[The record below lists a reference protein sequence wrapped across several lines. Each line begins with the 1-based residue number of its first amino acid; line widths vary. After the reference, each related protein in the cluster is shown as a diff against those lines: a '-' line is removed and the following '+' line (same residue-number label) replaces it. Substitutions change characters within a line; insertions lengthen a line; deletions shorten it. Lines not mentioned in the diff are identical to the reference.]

1 MFPKIPSSIPL
12 MKTLRFHRLGTWQR
26 VLLSLAAMLMF
37 GIASVVEAAP
47 GPIKMLPLEVS
58 QDRKQAVVSVPAGY
72 GMVALQRFEPGS
84 GWKRVAAKSARQGK
98 LRFPLPAA
106 PKNTRWRAMGRVDMK
121 LADQGKFPA
130 AFLRGKNRFGPLK
143 NGASGGGLFPGI
155 SMLAGNFDRSL
166 IQEAAIPPAPGEEP
180 VEADIWKIQGNTV
193 YFFNQ
198 LRGLQVLDISKPAD
212 PRLIASLRLPA
223 VGQDLY
229 LLPGGN
235 ANEQTVVLL
244 TRGTS
249 ERGEDST
256 RIQLVR
262 VTAGKAEITFSQA
275 VRGSLADSRMIGQR
289 LILGTTEWQ
298 WNSGDDASTTYLTE
312 WRLSADREPKAVSET
327 RIQGTDPIIAA
338 GADWLAVSVIPSN
351 RWDVSDVTVFGV
363 KSAGLVRLTPRP
375 LRTAGVIGDP
385 FKLQWRNNVL
395 TTISEKRNEQN
406 NWTPITV
413 LENFRVWGPDVIR
426 PAVFT
431 GEGPLLGTLELADG
445 ESLFATR
452 FAGDKAYVVTFFQT
466 DPLWIVDLTDPK
478 QPVVSGHLEVPGWS
492 THLEPIGDMLFS
504 VGWESNTVAASLFDV
519 EDAANPTLIRRINL
533 GAPGSYSEAA
543 WDEKA
548 LKVIASEGLAMIPL
562 TSYDMKTGNST
573 SSVQLLD
580 IDIAGRDLR
589 KRGEIAH
596 EFDARR
602 STVVGD
608 AVVSISQRV
617 LVMASIADRDAPEIL
632 SEVSLAWPVDR
643 VLDAV
648 SHLLQIESGTT
659 YGSGRATLRVSAAAD
674 PEQVLGET
682 DLGDGIV
689 RSVSLRDGKIYVLR
703 EKASPVFHA
712 YRGASPVMGELPG
725 TVMLDVYDASALPVV
740 TLVGSTTFE
749 LPKGLSV
756 TAKGLLWPRPER
768 PALVLDAVP
777 SFRFW
782 WGGPVMLDR
791 PVLNTTLKA
800 ALTPKLSIL
809 PYPQPERFPYWRE
822 KLAPRIV
829 VFDVTD
835 PSAPS
840 AISSTAIG
848 TDETIPNGVI
858 EAADG
863 LVVVGAGNW
872 KSEYNGI
879 AYPIG
884 TAAQS
889 VHVIE
894 VPASGSPVVR
904 PGIDLPGDLFD
915 VTELDSR
922 GFLAYTRS
930 QWNDDAPAITVSAC
944 DGYDAYEISALEESA
959 DAVAVAAGRRLF
971 VAKSGSIARY
981 RLNRDGTWST
991 QPRVSVGWR
1000 PSNLRIVRDVLVASD
1015 WSRVFAID
1023 SGAATG
1029 GKSWSFPTWGLDA
1042 QRISVAQDGDL
1053 LVPFGEYGADRLD
1066 R

>member
-1 MFPKIPSSIPL
+1 M
-12 MKTLRFHRLGTWQR
+12 
-26 VLLSLAAMLMF
+26 LSLAAMLMF
-37 GIASVVEAAP
+37 GIASVAEAAP
-47 GPIKMLPLEVS
+47 GPLKMLPMEIS
-58 QDRKQAVVSVPAGY
+58 KDRKQAIVSVPPGY
-72 GMVALQRFEPGS
+72 GTVALQRYEAGA
-84 GWKRVAAKSARQGK
+84 GWKRVSVKSAHQGK
-98 LRFPLPAA
+98 LRFSLPAA
-106 PKNTRWRAMGRVDMK
+106 TAKTRWRAMGRVDVK
-121 LADQGKFPA
+121 RADTGKFPA
-130 AFLRGKNRFGPLK
+130 AFLKGNNKFGPLK
-143 NGASGGGLFPGI
+143 NGSSGGGIFPGV
-155 SMLAGNFDRSL
+155 SMMAGNFDRNL
-166 IQEAAIPPAPGEEP
+166 IQENANPPGEEP
-180 VEADIWKIQGNTV
+180 VEADIWKIHGNTV
-193 YFFNQ
+193 FFFNQ

-235 ANEQTVVLL
+235 ASEQTVVLL

-249 ERGEDST
+249 DDSGERT
-256 RIQLVR
+256 RIQLVK
-262 VTAGKAEITFSQA
+262 VTKGKAEIAFTQS
-275 VRGSLADSRMIGQR
+275 VRGSLADSRMIGKR
-289 LILGTTEWQ
+289 LILGTTEWL
-298 WNSGDDASTTYLTE
+298 WNSGDDESNTYLTE
-312 WRLSADREPKAVSET
+312 WRLSADNAPKAISET
-327 RIQGTDPIIAA
+327 RIKGSDPIIAA
-338 GADWLAVSVIPSN
+338 GADWLAVSVNPSN

-363 KSAGLVRLTPRP
+363 NSTGLVRLTARP
-375 LRTAGVIGDP
+375 LRTAGMVEDP
-385 FKLQWRNNVL
+385 FKLQWRDNVL
-395 TTISEKRNEQN
+395 TTISELRNEETDWN
-406 NWTPITV
+406 PITV

-431 GEGPLLGTLELADG
+431 GEGPLLGTLKLADG

-466 DPLWIVDLTDPK
+466 DPLWIVNLTDPK

-492 THLEPIGDMLFS
+492 THLEPLGDMLFS

-519 EDAANPTLIRRINL
+519 KDPANPSLIRRINL

-548 LKVIASEGLAMIPL
+548 LKVIASEGLVMIPL
-562 TSYDMKTGNST
+562 TSYDIKAGNST

-580 IDIAGRDLR
+580 IDISGRDLR

-602 STVVGD
+602 SAVVGD

-617 LVMASIADRDAPEIL
+617 LVTATIADRDAPQIL

-643 VLDAV
+643 VLDAG

-659 YGSGRATLRVSAAAD
+659 YGYGRATLRVSAATD

-682 DLGDGIV
+682 DLGAGIV
-689 RSVSLRDGKIYVLR
+689 RSVSLRGGKLYILR
-703 EKASPVFHA
+703 EKASPTLYA
-712 YRGASPVMGELPG
+712 YRMASPVAGELPG
-725 TVMLDVYDASALPVV
+725 KVMLDVYDASALPAL
-740 TLVGSTTFE
+740 TEIGSTTFE

-782 WGGPVMLDR
+782 WGGPVILDR
-791 PVLNTTLKA
+791 PVANTTLEA
-800 ALTPKLSIL
+800 ALAPKRSIL
-809 PYPQPERFPYWRE
+809 PYPQLERFPYWRE

-835 PSAPS
+835 PSAPT
-840 AISSTAIG
+840 AISSSAIG
-848 TDETIPNGVI
+848 TEETIPNGVI
-858 EAADG
+858 DAADG

-879 AYPIG
+879 AYPAG

-904 PGIDLPGDLFD
+904 PGIDLPGELFAVTDLD
-915 VTELDSR
+915 ER
-922 GFLAYTRS
+922 GFLAFTRNS
-930 QWNDDAPAITVSAC
+930 WSDEGEAITVSAC
-944 DGYDAYEISALEESA
+944 DGYDAFEISGLEESA
-959 DAVAVAAGRRLF
+959 DAVTAAAGRQLF
-971 VAKSGSIARY
+971 LAKSGSIARY
-981 RLNRDGTWST
+981 RLNSDGTWGT

-1000 PSNLRIVRDVLVASD
+1000 PSQLRVVNEVLIASD
-1015 WSRVFAID
+1015 WRRVFAID
-1023 SGAATG
+1023 ANAATG

-1042 QRISVAQDGDL
+1042 QRISVAKDGDL
-1053 LVPFGEYGADRLD
+1053 LVPFGEYGAERLE